1 MRTEF
6 ETKNIELIA
15 DKIAMKLP
23 SLKEIKPRMLSVR
36 DTARYMGIAEKTL
49 RNRLGPKAE
58 HPFPVKPKHFGG
70 KVLFD
75 RNDVDTYLDS
85 LPTRL

>member
-1 MRTEF
+1 MRTE
-6 ETKNIELIA
+6 IEKTDIEFIA

-23 SLKEIKPRMLSVR
+23 TLKEIRPRMFSVK
-36 DTARYMGIAEKTL
+36 DAAKYMGIAEKTL

-58 HPFPVKPKHFGG
+58 HPFPVKPKHIGG

-75 RNDVDTYLDS
+75 RKDVDTYLDS